1 MGVFTTFDGGK
12 QWLPFGAGL
21 PPYALVHDLL
31 IHPRESDLVVA
42 THGRGLFVTDITPL
56 QEATAKIW
64 DEDVHL
70 FAVEPKIQWPRR
82 SVGFTIGG
90 ERQFVVPNEPAGLVI
105 NYLLKNDMSGPV
117 KVRVT
122 DPYGTEVAAYDGSGK
137 AGLQSVVWDFRR
149 TGGAPAAAGGQPP
162 AGQRGGGGRL
172 VAPPGE
178 YVVVLEAGGKKLTA
192 RAVVRP
198 APERN

>member
-1 MGVFTTFDGGK
+1 M
-12 QWLPFGAGL
+12 
-21 PPYALVHDLL
+21 
-31 IHPRESDLVVA
+31 
-42 THGRGLFVTDITPL
+42 
-56 QEATAKIW
+56 
-64 DEDVHL
+64 
-70 FAVEPKIQWPRR
+70 
-82 SVGFTIGG
+82 
-90 ERQFVVPNEPAGLVI
+90 PNEPAGLVI
-105 NYLLKNDMSGPV
+105 NYLLKNDVSGPV

-122 DPYGTEVAAYDGSGK
+122 DPYGTEVAAYDGSAK

-149 TGGAPAAAGGQPP
+149 IGGAPAAGGGQPP
-162 AGQRGGGGRL
+162 AGQRGGGRL